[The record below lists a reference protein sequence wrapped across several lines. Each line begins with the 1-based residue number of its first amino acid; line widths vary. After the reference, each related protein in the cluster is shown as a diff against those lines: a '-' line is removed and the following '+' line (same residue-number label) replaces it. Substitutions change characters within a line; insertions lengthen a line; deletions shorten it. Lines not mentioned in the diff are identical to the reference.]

1 MDFVNWWIEPF
12 VLGFEQRALLGGV
25 LAGLM
30 CAVVGTWL
38 VLRGMSFFGDAFVH
52 GVVPGIAAAV
62 VLDVPPALGAAVA
75 ALVMVGG
82 IELVNRQSLLSED
95 TAIGLLF
102 VGMLALGVV
111 IISSVDS
118 YTGSLT
124 SILFGDAL
132 GVTQSDLL
140 QQAVLGAVVLVVS
153 LVMYRPFLALA
164 FNRQKAEL
172 LGMRPGLAHAA
183 LLVLIAAAVIGSF
196 QAVGTLLVF
205 ALLIGPP
212 ATAVL
217 LVRTVPRMMATAAAI
232 SVVSVWLGLVL
243 SYHLGTAA
251 SATMA
256 MVPIAGFFATLA
268 GVRVRAARR
277 PRTRT
282 PDTPPARWRGVPT
295 HETVPDAGQVVQA
308 GTQALAAPDREPSV
322 DDVEGRP
329 VVEGHDVV
337 LRYDGH
343 TAVTSSTF
351 TVPAGGITAVIGPN
365 GSGKSTLLH
374 AMAGLLSVAEG
385 SLETLGR
392 SPVRARPQISYVLQS
407 MVVPATTPMTVRETI
422 AMGRYPSLGWFR
434 RLTPSDRGRVREA
447 MRRLE
452 IEGLAGRHLHEL
464 SGGQRQRVYVA
475 QGLVQDHRL
484 LLLDEPLTGL
494 DVVSARTIDRIIHE
508 ERALGGSI
516 VLTTHDLEEA
526 RAADHVVLTGGRV
539 VSSGPPAAVC
549 TPEHLMEAFGLG
561 SVHGWKGFFD
571 DPAHDPHREGVPS
584 LRSPA
589 RSTEMEGQS

>member
-1 MDFVNWWIEPF
+1 MDVIGWLAEPF
-12 VLGFEQRALLGGV
+12 ALGFAQRALLGGS

-30 CAVVGTWL
+30 SAVVGTWL

-62 VLDVPPALGAAVA
+62 VLGVDPALGAAVA
-75 ALVMVGG
+75 AAVMVAG
-82 IELVNRQSLLSED
+82 IELVNRRSLLGED

-111 IISSVDS
+111 IISSIDS

-132 GVTQSDLL
+132 GVTSDDLVR
-140 QQAVLGAVVLVVS
+140 QAVLGAVVLAVS
-153 LVMYRPFLALA
+153 ALMYRPFLALA

-172 LGMRPGLAHAA
+172 LGMRPNAAHAA
-183 LLVLIAAAVIGSF
+183 MLALIAAAVIGSY

-205 ALLIGPP
+205 GLLIGPP

-217 LVRTVPRMMATAAAI
+217 LVRTVPRMMATAAAV

-256 MVPIAGFFATLA
+256 LVPIAGFFVTLA
-268 GVRVRAARR
+268 WVRARGWRRARR
-277 PRTRT
+277 LAPH
-282 PDTPPARWRGVPT
+282 TPPAVWRRGPT
-295 HETVPDAGQVVQA
+295 GIETAPN
-308 GTQALAAPDREPSV
+308 LAAATPAPVAAEVGRQLGRAA
-322 DDVEGRP
+322 EGR
-329 VVEGHDVV
+329 GVV

-343 TAVTSSTF
+343 TAIEESSF
-351 TVPAGGITAVIGPN
+351 TVPAGRITAVIGPN
-365 GSGKSTLLH
+365 GSGKSTLLN
-374 AMAGLLSVAEG
+374 AIAGLLTPAAGVVR
-385 SLETLGR
+385 TLGTT
-392 SPVRARPQISYVLQS
+392 PVGARPRLSYVLQS
-407 MVVPATTPMTVRETI
+407 MVVPATTPMTVRETV

-434 RLTPSDRGRVREA
+434 RPSAGDHQLVRDA

-452 IEGLAGRHLHEL
+452 IEHLAGRHLREL

-475 QGLVQDHRL
+475 QGLVQDHDL

-508 ERALGGSI
+508 EAARGGTV

-526 RAADHVVLTGGRV
+526 RAADHVVLAGGRV
-539 VSSGPPAAVC
+539 VAAGPPDEVC
-549 TPEHLMEAFGLG
+549 RAEPLMQAFGLG
-561 SVHGWKGFFD
+561 NVHGWQGFLD
-571 DPAHDPHREGVPS
+571 DPAHDPHGDA
-584 LRSPA
+584 PA
-589 RSTEMEGQS
+589 LPAT